1 MLSHADVKPH
11 TVCEVG
17 CGAGEILRQLMD
29 PGVRF
34 VGYEISPQVHDLSRP
49 RATDRL
55 TFRLGDSLSD
65 GGRPNAPFDLVLAM
79 DVVERVE
86 DYFGFLRRLRG
97 LGNHKVFHITWTSL
111 PTPPW
116 AGP

>member
-1 MLSHADVKPH
+1 VLSHADGKPH

-65 GGRPNAPFDLVLAM
+65 GGRPDAALDLVPAM

-86 DYFGFLRRLRG
+86 DYFGFLR
-97 LGNHKVFHITWTSL
+97 SL